1 MFVPRP
7 IPVSVIPRAVV
18 LIILVLSVPFRA
30 DTGVFRTRNR
40 ARPSSYIRKASP
52 FIRSI
57 EAFLDTL
64 SYGNVLSSYIRYRD
78 IRGFKLLLKL
88 LVKLRVEG
96 YSGSRFILL
105 R

>member
-1 MFVPRP
+1 VVP
-7 IPVSVIPRAVV
+7 IISV
-18 LIILVLSVPFRA
+18 LIVPFRA
-30 DTGVFRTRNR
+30 NTGVFQTCNR
-40 ARPSSYIRKASP
+40 ARPSSYIYKASP

-57 EAFLDTL
+57 EAFLDIL
-64 SYGNVLSSYIRYRD
+64 SYSNTLSSYIRYRD

-88 LVKLRVEG
+88 LGKLRVEG